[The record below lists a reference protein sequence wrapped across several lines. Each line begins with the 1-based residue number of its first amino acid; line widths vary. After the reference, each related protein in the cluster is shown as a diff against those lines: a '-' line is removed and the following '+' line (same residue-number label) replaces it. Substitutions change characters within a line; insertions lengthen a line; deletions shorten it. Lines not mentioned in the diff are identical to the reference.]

1 MTTKLR
7 AIIVDDEQSAR
18 DNLRYLIGKYCSSIN
33 LVAEADKVITA
44 VEKIRQLKPD
54 IVFLDIEMPQK
65 NGFELFNYFEEL
77 TFHVIFVTA
86 YNHYAVKAFEVSA
99 VDYLLKPIDIE
110 RLKEAEQK
118 VLKQTQ
124 LNPNFEVLK
133 QNIASPE
140 LKHIAIPYKSDSI
153 IIKLK
158 DIICIQANRVYSE
171 LTVFD
176 PERQTKKN
184 YTYAK
189 KLVYFETNLPQ
200 NLFFRVHRSWI
211 INISFIVSYSK
222 KDHLITLKNQQQIP
236 VSKSYKSA
244 FERFIF

>member
-1 MTTKLR
+1 
-7 AIIVDDEQSAR
+7 
-18 DNLRYLIGKYCSSIN
+18 
-33 LVAEADKVITA
+33 
-44 VEKIRQLKPD
+44 
-54 IVFLDIEMPQK
+54 
-65 NGFELFNYFEEL
+65 
-77 TFHVIFVTA
+77 
-86 YNHYAVKAFEVSA
+86 
-99 VDYLLKPIDIE
+99 
-110 RLKEAEQK
+110 
-118 VLKQTQ
+118 
-124 LNPNFEVLK
+124 
-133 QNIASPE
+133 
-140 LKHIAIPYKSDSI
+140 
-153 IIKLK
+153 
-158 DIICIQANRVYSE
+158 VYSE